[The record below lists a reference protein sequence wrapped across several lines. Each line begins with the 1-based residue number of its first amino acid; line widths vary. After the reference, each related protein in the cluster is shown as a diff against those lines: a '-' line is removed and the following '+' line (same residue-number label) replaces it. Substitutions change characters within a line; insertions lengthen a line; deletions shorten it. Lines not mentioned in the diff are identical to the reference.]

1 MPEKVTGKQRKKML
15 RELAQSLVDL
25 IFDWGYLGIFLL
37 MAIESSFIP
46 FPSEIVLIPA
56 GYLAYNGEMN
66 VVAIMGSALSG
77 SLVGAF
83 INYYLALTL
92 GRKMLKRY
100 GKYFFIKENALE
112 KMDSFFAK
120 HGHIS
125 TFTGRLIP
133 GIRQLISI
141 PAGLAKMN
149 LVEFSLYTALG
160 AGIWAFILTMLGYF
174 IGQNQELINIYLKQ
188 ITIAV
193 AVVVILFVSWYAYYQ
208 KNKKGDKNV
217 KNR

>member
-1 MPEKVTGKQRKKML
+1 MIK
-15 RELAQSLVDL
+15 ELAQDLVDL
-25 IFDWGYLGIFLL
+25 IFDWGYIGIFLL

-46 FPSEIVLIPA
+46 FPSEIVLVPA
-56 GYLAYNGEMN
+56 GYLASKGDMSIG
-66 VVAIMGSALSG
+66 AIMGSALSG

-100 GKYFFIKENALE
+100 GKYFFIKESALD

-149 LVEFSLYTALG
+149 LVQFSLYTTLG
-160 AGIWAFILTMLGYF
+160 AGIWSFVLTMLGYF
-174 IGQNQELINIYLKQ
+174 IGENQQLIESYLKQ
-188 ITIAV
+188 ITMIV
-193 AVVVILFVSWYAYYQ
+193 LFVIVLFISWYAYYQ
-208 KNKKGDKNV
+208 KNKKV
-217 KNR
+217 V

>member
-1 MPEKVTGKQRKKML
+1 MI
-15 RELAQSLVDL
+15 RELAQTLVDL
-25 IFDWGYLGIFLL
+25 IFDWGYVGIFLL
-37 MAIESSFIP
+37 MAVESSFIP

-56 GYLAYNGEMN
+56 GYLASNGDMS
-66 VVAIMGSALSG
+66 VGAIMGSALGG

-112 KMDSFFAK
+112 KMDGFFVK

-149 LVEFSLYTALG
+149 LVQFSLYTALG
-160 AGIWAFILTMLGYF
+160 AGMWAFILTMLGYF
-174 IGQNQELINIYLKQ
+174 IGQNQELIDTYLKQ

-193 AVVVILFVSWYAYYQ
+193 VVVMVLFVSWYAYYQ
-208 KNKKGDKNV
+208 KNKKV
-217 KNR
+217 T